1 MYHIGIYRE
10 NLGRN
15 TYEPTTIRLIYRI
28 SRVIRY
34 TSDVF
39 DNFVSLLVRRMPKNT
54 FEIIR
59 VKRARHRQRVFYQ
72 RRSISKSEISG
83 KIFKIVESKKIIII
97 QQNVRG

>member
-1 MYHIGIYRE
+1 MNRIGIYRE

-34 TSDVF
+34 TSDAF
-39 DNFVSLLVRRMPKNT
+39 DNFVSLLVRCMPKNT

-59 VKRARHRQRVFYQ
+59 VKRAGHRQKVFFQ
-72 RRSISKSEISG
+72 GRNIRKGEISKI
-83 KIFKIVESKKIIII
+83 KN
-97 QQNVRG
+97 Q